1 MNDQVFGVHCSNG
14 FCEFD
19 SYTTTKIY
27 NMKYELIELKEM
39 IDNLKKVKKSD
50 KWGLTDKSEI
60 DLTTY
65 ELLVETYLIK
75 KVIDDIFTN

>member
-1 MNDQVFGVHCSNG
+1 
-14 FCEFD
+14 
-19 SYTTTKIY
+19 
-27 NMKYELIELKEM
+27 MKYELVELKEM

>member
-1 MNDQVFGVHCSNG
+1 MTKYLEYHVVMDNVSSILTLQL
-14 FCEFD
+14 
-19 SYTTTKIY
+19 KIY
-27 NMKYELIELKEM
+27 NMKYELVELKEM

-75 KVIDDIFTN
+75 KVINDIFTK